1 MILVIDNFDSFVH
14 NLARYIG
21 ELGHERR
28 TIRTDA
34 ITVGNALAL
43 EPQAIVLSPGPCGP
57 DKAGISVP
65 LVKAA
70 AERGIPLL
78 GVCLGHQAV
87 AAAFGGNIVR
97 AVQPV
102 HGKPAR
108 IAHDGTGLFE
118 GLPSPFIAAR
128 YHSLIAELPQ
138 GGPLHATAFAD
149 DGTLMALAHETLPV
163 FGVQFHPESV
173 LTEHGHALLANFLA
187 LAVAKPRE
195 KMRA

>member
-34 ITVGNALAL
+34 ITVEEAVALR
-43 EPQAIVLSPGPCGP
+43 PQAILLSPGPCGP

-65 LVKAA
+65 LARAA
-70 AERGIPLL
+70 AENGIPLL
-78 GVCLGHQAV
+78 GVCLGHQAI
-87 AAAFGGNIVR
+87 AAAFGGQIRR
-97 AVQPV
+97 AARPV

-108 IAHDGTGLFE
+108 IAHDGAGIFH
-118 GLPSPFIAAR
+118 GLPNPFTAAR
-128 YHSLIAELPQ
+128 YHSLIAELPEN
-138 GGPLHATAFAD
+138 GPLRATAFAE

-173 LTEHGHALLANFLA
+173 LTEHGHALLANFLM
-187 LAVAKPRE
+187 LAGVKHRE
-195 KMRA
+195 KAPA